1 MGETATITMEA
12 LEERITKLEQI
23 RYGRKDVDD
32 SMRRARE
39 SVEQKGVYSAV
50 WKWVPDNYYE
60 KTLEQRSKILG
71 APSIRNLCKSL
82 VLENRAWSKESNGK
96 NPETNPRF
104 VMVVV
109 QYAATLDVKKLTTAI
124 RALRTNVQDRI
135 DVSKFDFRV
144 ASSEDNDRLTGYT
157 HNSVTPFGLLEE
169 KTLPIVLASS
179 IVPEKFFWMGGGH
192 IHLKLGMA
200 VSDFIQA
207 TGAIVADISAPRT
220 GNLDIDE

>member
-1 MGETATITMEA
+1 MGDMSTVTMEE
-12 LEERITKLEQI
+12 LETRIIKLEQS
-23 RYGRKDVDD
+23 RYGRKDVDA

-39 SVEQKGVYSAV
+39 SVERKGIYSAV

-71 APSIRNLCKSL
+71 APSVRNLCKSL
-82 VLENRAWSKESNGK
+82 VLENRAWSENG
-96 NPETNPRF
+96 NPQTNPRF

-124 RALRTNVQDRI
+124 RALRTNVQDMI

-144 ASSEDNDRLTGYT
+144 ASSEDNDRLTGYA

-179 IVPEKFFWMGGGH
+179 VVPEKFFWMGGGH

-207 TGAIVADISAPRT
+207 TGAVVADISHPRT
-220 GNLDIDE
+220 GDLDADE

>member
-1 MGETATITMEA
+1 MEELET
-12 LEERITKLEQI
+12 RIIKLEQI
-23 RYGRKDVDD
+23 RYGRKDVDA

-39 SVEQKGVYSAV
+39 SVERKGIYSAV

-71 APSIRNLCKSL
+71 APSVRNLCKSL
-82 VLENRAWSKESNGK
+82 VLENRAWAENG
-96 NPETNPRF
+96 NPQTNPRF

-144 ASSEDNDRLTGYT
+144 ASSEDNDRLTGYS

-169 KTLPIVLASS
+169 KSLPIVLASS

-200 VSDFIQA
+200 VSDFSQA
-207 TGAIVADISAPRT
+207 TGAVVADISHPRT
-220 GNLDIDE
+220 GDLDADE